1 MLSSIILLLLVYYG
15 IVVPEISLGF
25 WKWYFL
31 CYGIECVILIKA
43 VPKLLDWLDEVRK

>member
-1 MLSSIILLLLVYYG
+1 MISSIVLLIFVYFG
-15 IVVPEISLGF
+15 IVNPDVSLGF

-43 VPKLLDWLDEVRK
+43 VPRVLDWFDEVRE